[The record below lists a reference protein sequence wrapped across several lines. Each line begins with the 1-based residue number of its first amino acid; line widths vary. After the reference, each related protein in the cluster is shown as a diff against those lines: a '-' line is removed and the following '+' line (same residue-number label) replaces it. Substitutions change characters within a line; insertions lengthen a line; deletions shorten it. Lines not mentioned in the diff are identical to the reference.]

1 MRFMLLMYPGPGFD
15 KPLDQIDVSLDTF
28 EEMDKFNKRL
38 SDAGK
43 LLSGEGLQPSSEGAV
58 VSFRNKG
65 KKAVVT
71 DGPFPESKEVL
82 GGFWIIQADSLE
94 EAVDWA
100 SQVPTGG
107 TEQIEVRR
115 IYDFDDFPQ
124 ELQDA
129 APFEKAVMQGQS

>member
-15 KPLDQIDVSLDTF
+15 KPFDQVDMPLEMF

-43 LLSGEGLQPSSEGAV
+43 LLSGEGLQPSSEGAI
-58 VSFRNKG
+58 VSFRNKD
-65 KKAVVT
+65 KKPVVT
-71 DGPFPESKEVL
+71 DGPFAETREVL
-82 GGFWIIQADSLE
+82 GGFWIIEADSLQ

-100 SQVPTGG
+100 SQVPTWGS
-107 TEQIEVRR
+107 EQIEVRR

-124 ELQDA
+124 EVQDA
-129 APFEKAVMQGQS
+129 VPFEKSVMRGES

>member
-15 KPLDQIDVSLDTF
+15 KPFDQVDMPLEMF

-43 LLSGEGLQPSSEGAV
+43 LLSGEGLQPSSEGAI
-58 VSFRNKG
+58 VSFRNKD
-65 KKAVVT
+65 KKPVVT
-71 DGPFPESKEVL
+71 DGPFAETREVL
-82 GGFWIIQADSLE
+82 GGYWIIQADSLQ

-100 SQVPTGG
+100 SQVPTWGS
-107 TEQIEVRR
+107 EQIEVRR

-124 ELQDA
+124 EIQDA
-129 APFEKAVMQGQS
+129 VPFEKSVMRGES

>member
-15 KPLDQIDVSLDTF
+15 KPFDQVEIPVEVF
-28 EEMDKFNKRL
+28 QEMDNFNKRL

-43 LLSGEGLQPSSEGAV
+43 LLSGDGLQPSSEGAI
-58 VSFRNKG
+58 VSFRNKD
-65 KKAVVT
+65 KKPVVT
-71 DGPFPESKEVL
+71 DGPFAESKEVL
-82 GGFWIIQADSLE
+82 GGYWIIRADSLE

-100 SQVPTGG
+100 SQVPVGG

-124 ELQDA
+124 EVQDA
-129 APFEKAVMQGQS
+129 APFEKAFMRAES